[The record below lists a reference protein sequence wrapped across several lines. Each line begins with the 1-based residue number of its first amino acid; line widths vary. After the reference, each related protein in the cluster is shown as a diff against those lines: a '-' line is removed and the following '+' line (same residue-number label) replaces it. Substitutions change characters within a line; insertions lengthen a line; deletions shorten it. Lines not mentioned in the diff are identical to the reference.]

1 MRRNT
6 SMKRILKKS
15 LCLALA
21 LLMFVSVLGIGAFA
35 ETKKASYDNYLV
47 LGDSIAS
54 GYGLPSYE
62 AKVNPRNG
70 LYICEEVVHDGSYGQ
85 IVGDTIGA
93 YTESRAHSGWRAIDY
108 LRMMGYSVGE
118 DPNVGAGKEI
128 RDPNFFVD
136 AMAWLSYENGY
147 SNKDLGLKI
156 KDSGARVNKSI
167 KNADLITLNLGCND
181 IFSYAQAVAMYTVS
195 NRLGWSSIYNPGS
208 AATTVAGITKT
219 LSTGDIKELVST
231 YVAALEAGA
240 KMYEQY
246 MPQLVSA
253 IKQQNPN
260 ATILLI
266 GLANPVNVNI
276 PVDFK
281 AYGLDLYSH
290 FDYYSCRENEFMKD
304 LCQKNGCI
312 FVDVA
317 DTDNYGIKY
326 FDFGSVLNLDMLG
339 IEVSGIKMVHPSPEG
354 HKYIARKI
362 LEVLP
367 EYEKGNGGATNKGL
381 PFTDV
386 PKDAWYYNELS
397 YCYTKGITAGTT
409 ATTFSPNSTVTRAQ
423 LATFLY
429 RMAGQPK
436 VTGKTEPFTDVAD
449 SFWAHDAIV
458 WAYNAGV
465 VKGVSSTS
473 FQPNSPVT
481 RGQAVTMLC
490 RYNGASVSSTSYKN
504 FKDASSIPTDFCGA
518 VSWAVDNGVVQGY
531 KDGCFH
537 SNYALTRA
545 QMVVILARY
554 DQTF

>member
-21 LLMFVSVLGIGAFA
+21 LLMFVSVMGIGALA
-35 ETKKASYDNYLV
+35 ETKKASYDNYLI

-108 LRMMGYSVGE
+108 LKMMGYSVGE

-195 NRLGWSSIYNPGS
+195 NRLGWSSIYSPGS
-208 AATTVAGITKT
+208 AATTVAGLTKT
-219 LSTGDIKELVST
+219 LTNGDIKELIST

-260 ATILLI
+260 ATVLLI
-266 GLANPVNVNI
+266 GLANPVNVNM

-281 AYGLDLYSH
+281 SYGLDIYSH
-290 FDYYSCRENEFMKD
+290 FDYYSCRENKFLKD
-304 LCQKNGCI
+304 LCQKTGSI
-312 FVDVA
+312 YVDVYN
-317 DTDNYGIKY
+317 TDNYGIKY
-326 FDFGSVLNLDMLG
+326 FDFSSVMNLDMLG

-354 HKYIARKI
+354 HAYIAKKI
-362 LEVLP
+362 LEALP
-367 EYEKGNGGATNKGL
+367 EYEKGANKGL

-386 PKDAWYYNELS
+386 AKDAWYYNELS
-397 YCYTKGITAGTT
+397 YCYNKGITAGTT

-490 RYNGASVSSTSYKN
+490 RFNGANVSSTSYKN